1 MAKPISIIHLLEARF
16 FFRQF
21 IQKTLLLVYPHNKRT
36 TLNKSKKCPSDG
48 ERILFSLL
56 FSIQRYALWLEDK
69 TLYLRW
75 FRYACLPFYIAIE
88 IWRQKK
94 RALLYTHKWLQ
105 IPKKDTENVLKNF
118 DKARIVAVIS
128 QQDIIFFWMFAL
140 SFDAK
145 TSKNFNCFPEI
156 KSQRQFSKRKWIF
169 RLA

>member
-1 MAKPISIIHLLEARF
+1 MHECVRCRMAKPISIIHLLEARF

-36 TLNKSKKCPSDG
+36 TLNKSKMCPSDG

-56 FSIQRYALWLEDK
+56 FSIQRYALWLGDK

-94 RALLYTHKWLQ
+94 CALLYTHKWLQ

-128 QQDIIFFWMFAL
+128 QQDIILFL
-140 SFDAK
+140 DVRSFV
-145 TSKNFNCFPEI
+145 
-156 KSQRQFSKRKWIF
+156 RG
-169 RLA
+169 